1 MSHDSKSK
9 IPMSK
14 HFFPHLLAII
24 GKEKYERVFA
34 RYRDLY
40 ANHGFPQ
47 NPYLRGHLIEGILP
61 GLAFYQVLRE
71 SGEAQESALVL
82 IDHAFAQ
89 LFSDNVKKMKKLGRL
104 PFIYSFLR
112 LFIKP
117 AIRHYPPEGWKI
129 EWIQNDRKAVR
140 FNMRS
145 CFYYDTLFKY
155 GAPELTA
162 SFCHVDDLIYGNMS
176 PDLLWQR
183 TMTIARGDAYCD
195 FCFARKSKRQD
206 KEEPQARRCR

>member
-1 MSHDSKSK
+1 MSQKSIIE

-14 HFFPHLLAII
+14 HFFPSLSPII

-40 ANHGFPQ
+40 ANHDLPQ
-47 NPYLRGHLIEGILP
+47 NQFLRLHLIEGILP

-71 SGEAQESALVL
+71 SGESQESALAT
-82 IDHAFAQ
+82 IDRAFER

-104 PFIYSFLR
+104 PFIHFFLR

-117 AIRHYPPEGWKI
+117 AMRQYPPEGWKI
-129 EWIQNDRKAVR
+129 EWIQNDKKAIR

-145 CFYYDTLFKY
+145 CFYHDTLSRY

-162 SFCHVDDLIYGNMS
+162 SFCRVDDLIYENMS

-183 TMTIARGDAYCD
+183 TMTIAKGDACCD
-195 FCFARKSKRQD
+195 FCFARAIKRQE
-206 KEEPQARRCR
+206 KEEPQV

>member
-1 MSHDSKSK
+1 MSQDSKIE

-14 HFFPHLLAII
+14 YFFPSLSPII
-24 GKEKYERVFA
+24 GKEKYGRIFA

-40 ANHGFPQ
+40 ANHGLPQ
-47 NPYLRGHLIEGILP
+47 NPYLRRHLIEGILP

-71 SGEAQESALVL
+71 SGESQESALAT
-82 IDHAFAQ
+82 IDRAFEP

-104 PFIYSFLR
+104 PFIYPLLR

-117 AIRHYPPEGWKI
+117 AMRPYPPEGWKI
-129 EWIQNDRKAVR
+129 EWTQNDKKAIR
-140 FNMRS
+140 FNMKS
-145 CFYYDTLFKY
+145 CFYHDTLSKY

-162 SFCHVDDLIYGNMS
+162 SFCRVDDLIYGNMS

-195 FCFARKSKRQD
+195 FCFARIVKGNGD
-206 KEEPQARRCR
+206 GA

>member
-1 MSHDSKSK
+1 MSQKSK
-9 IPMSK
+9 IEIPMSK
-14 HFFPHLLAII
+14 HFFPSLSPII

-40 ANHGFPQ
+40 ANHDLPQ
-47 NPYLRGHLIEGILP
+47 NQFLRLHLIEGILP

-71 SGEAQESALVL
+71 SGESQESALAT
-82 IDHAFAQ
+82 IDRAFEP
-89 LFSDNVKKMKKLGRL
+89 LFSDKVKKMKKLGRL
-104 PFIYSFLR
+104 PFIYPFLR

-117 AIRHYPPEGWKI
+117 AMRPYPPEGWKI
-129 EWIQNDRKAVR
+129 EWVQNDKKAVR

-145 CFYYDTLFKY
+145 CFYYDTLSKY

-176 PDLLWQR
+176 PNLAWQ
-183 TMTIARGDAYCD
+183 MTIAGGGAYCD
-195 FCFARKSKRQD
+195 FCFARAKK
-206 KEEPQARRCR
+206 ARI

>member
-1 MSHDSKSK
+1 LS
-9 IPMSK
+9 P
-14 HFFPHLLAII
+14 II
-24 GKEKYERVFA
+24 GKEKYGRIFA

-40 ANHGFPQ
+40 ANHGLPQ
-47 NPYLRGHLIEGILP
+47 NPYLRRHLIEGILP

-71 SGEAQESALVL
+71 SGESQESALAT
-82 IDHAFAQ
+82 IDRAFEP

-104 PFIYSFLR
+104 PFIYPLLR

-117 AIRHYPPEGWKI
+117 AMRPYPPEGWKI
-129 EWIQNDRKAVR
+129 EWTQNDKKAIR
-140 FNMRS
+140 FNMKS
-145 CFYYDTLFKY
+145 CFYHDTLSKY

-162 SFCHVDDLIYGNMS
+162 SFCRVDDLIYGNMS

-195 FCFARKSKRQD
+195 FCFARTVKGNGD
-206 KEEPQARRCR
+206 GA